1 MSVSTETM
9 EERSEKLEAR
19 QRRLAS
25 RAQALR
31 ARVGSGAFDRWM
43 LVVGGTFVALG
54 VLLVVLGWVGASDT
68 IVVAE
73 QIPYV
78 ISGGLLGLALVF
90 AGAFVY
96 FAYWLTLVVRDTRD
110 LRRQLAENHQRLL
123 EQQERIGDTLVTV
136 QRLFAEAEAARTA
149 AKK

>member
-1 MSVSTETM
+1 MSASTETM
-9 EERSEKLEAR
+9 EERSAKLETR
-19 QRRLAS
+19 QRRLAA

-31 ARVGSGAFDRWM
+31 TRAGAGAFDRWM

-54 VLLVVLGWVGASDT
+54 VLLVILGWVGASDT
-68 IVVAE
+68 IVVFE
-73 QIPYV
+73 QIPYL

-96 FAYWLTLVVRDTRD
+96 FAYWLTLIVRDTRD
-110 LRRQLAENHQRLL
+110 LRRQLAENHQRLVD
-123 EQQERIGDTLVTV
+123 QQERIGDTLATL
-136 QRLFAEAEAARTA
+136 QRLFADAEAARTK